1 MPGRRIFLHFFD
13 IHFLEE
19 KGVTQSDRAARTE
32 MATALRLA
40 VLICDRVYV
49 PAASFFENPICRE
62 LCEPFMDPELGDL
75 IVLVGSNTNVQEFVE
90 DKRPQYDEESFQGTV
105 YRSIDLY
112 VPLPW
117 HARVR
122 STTTDIVTDWRRLFA
137 SGECENLFRRMTL
150 DDLPAAA
157 DTIFPE
163 LPERL
168 EGKAFL
174 VDHARPIL
182 FGAKGVT
189 LKTINTLHTVLNEA
203 YFRSYAI
210 DLGASVFQDMKRLGS
225 SRSVPS
231 GNPDRDLDFS
241 RTQRILLKHGT
252 LADLINLPPAGLFEA
267 ARENPHMMKALA
279 EIEEEVRRRAMSA
292 NTPRIAIITALKHE
306 AAAVTKILAKPEDA
320 AVAGDPIA
328 YEIGTI
334 QHREGKAIPVLH
346 ASICGMG
353 TTDAGIVAT
362 NLKRSYPSI
371 RYLLMVGIA
380 GACPNPK
387 DAEKHVR
394 LGDLV
399 ISTHL
404 VQHDLGAL
412 KNGKFEG
419 RDTPQRVGM
428 EFQQVVGLLGRDA
441 IPEPISWEE
450 DIGGLG
456 EMFKRPTVEDVLK
469 VKGRKVKHPSD
480 SRRVGLSPV
489 IHEGVI
495 ASGNIVVKDE
505 IRRDEIRDLFNA
517 RAIEMEGSAVYRA
530 MSLLNAYGL
539 VIRGTCDYC
548 TIEKRDD
555 WQYYAAALAAV
566 YAKRLIARF
575 PKEWISPTSP

>member
-1 MPGRRIFLHFFD
+1 MFLHFFD

-19 KGVTQSDRAARTE
+19 KGVTLGDRAAQTE
-32 MATALRLA
+32 MAIALRLA
-40 VLICDRVYV
+40 VLTCDKVYV
-49 PAASFFENPICRE
+49 PAASYFENPICRQ

-75 IVLVGSNTNVQEFVE
+75 IVLVGSNTNVQEFVD

-122 STTTDIVTDWRRLFA
+122 STTGDIVTDWRRLFVSA
-137 SGECENLFRRMTL
+137 ECENLFRRMTY

-157 DTIFPE
+157 DSIFPE

-168 EGKAFL
+168 DGKAFL

-182 FGAKGVT
+182 FGEKAIT
-189 LKTINTLHTVLNEA
+189 RKTINVLHTVLNEA

-210 DLGASVFQDMKRLGS
+210 DLGASVFQEMKRLGF

-241 RTQRILLKHGT
+241 RAHRILLTHGV
-252 LADLINLPPAGLFEA
+252 LADVINLPPAELFA
-267 ARENPHMMKALA
+267 AERENPRMIKALA
-279 EIEEEVRRRAMSA
+279 EIEEEVKQRAMSA

-306 AAAVTKILAKPEDA
+306 AAAVTKILSEPQDA
-320 AVAGDPIA
+320 AVSGDPIA
-328 YEIGTI
+328 YEIGSI
-334 QHREGKAIPVLH
+334 QHGSGKTIPVLH
-346 ASICGMG
+346 ASIYGMG
-353 TTDAGIVAT
+353 TTDAAIVAT

-371 RYLLMVGIA
+371 RYVLMVGIA
-380 GACPNPK
+380 GACPNPN

-399 ISTHL
+399 ISTHV

-412 KNGKFEG
+412 KDGVLEA

-428 EFQQVVGLLGRDA
+428 EFRQAMGLLGRDA
-441 IPEPISWEE
+441 ILKQIPWAEE
-450 DIGGLG
+450 IGRLG
-456 EMFKRPTVEDVLK
+456 VMFQRPTDEDVLK
-469 VKGRKVKHPSD
+469 VKGRKVKHPQD

-505 IRRDEIRDLFNA
+505 VRRDAIRETFNA
-517 RAIEMEGSAVYRA
+517 RAIEMEGSAVHRA
-530 MSLLNAYGL
+530 MSLLDSHAL
-539 VIRGTCDYC
+539 IIRGTCDYC
-548 TIEKRDD
+548 TIEKGDD
-555 WQYYAAALAAV
+555 WQYHAAALAAV
-566 YAKRLIARF
+566 YAKKLIVRF
-575 PKEWISPTSP
+575 PREWISPISP

>member
-1 MPGRRIFLHFFD
+1 MFLHFFD

-19 KGVTQSDRAARTE
+19 KGVTSSDRAARTE
-32 MATALRLA
+32 MAIALRLA
-40 VLICDRVYV
+40 VLVCDRVYV

-62 LCEPFMDPELGDL
+62 LCEPFMNPELGDL
-75 IVLVGSNTNVQEFVE
+75 IVLVGSNTNIQEFVE
-90 DKRPQYDEESFQGTV
+90 DKRPQYDEESYQGSV
-105 YRSIDLY
+105 YRSIDIH

-150 DDLPAAA
+150 DDLPTGA
-157 DTIFPE
+157 DSIFPE

-182 FGAKGVT
+182 FGAKT
-189 LKTINTLHTVLNEA
+189 ITRKTVNTLHTVLNEA

-210 DLGASVFQDMKRLGS
+210 DLGASVFQEMKRLGF

-231 GNPDRDLDFS
+231 GNPNRDLDYS
-241 RTQRILLKHGT
+241 RAHRILLTHAA
-252 LADLINLPPAGLFEA
+252 LADMINLPPAELFAA
-267 ARENPHMMKALA
+267 ARENPRMMKALA
-279 EIEEEVRRRAMSA
+279 EIEEEVRQRAMSA

-306 AAAVTKILAKPEDA
+306 AAAVTKILNTPADA
-320 AVAGDPIA
+320 AVSGDPIA
-328 YEIGTI
+328 YELGTI
-334 QHREGKAIPVLH
+334 EHRDGMAIPVLH
-346 ASICGMG
+346 ASINGMG
-353 TTDAGIVAT
+353 TTDAGIVAA

-371 RYLLMVGIA
+371 KYALMVGIA
-380 GACPNPK
+380 GACPNLT
-387 DAEKHVR
+387 DTEKHVR

-399 ISTHL
+399 ISTHI
-404 VQHDLGAL
+404 VQHDFGAY
-412 KNGKFEG
+412 KDGVFEA
-419 RDTPQRVGM
+419 RATPQQVGM
-428 EFQQVVGLLGRDA
+428 EFRQVVGLLGRDA
-441 IPEPISWEE
+441 ILDAIPWKDE
-450 DIGGLG
+450 IGTLG
-456 EMFKRPTVEDVLK
+456 EMFQRPTDEDVLK
-469 VKGRKVKHPSD
+469 VKGRKVKHPPD
-480 SRRVGLSPV
+480 ARRVNLSPV

-505 IRRDEIRDLFNA
+505 VRRDAIRETFNA
-517 RAIEMEGSAVYRA
+517 RAIEMEGSAVHRA
-530 MSLLNAYGL
+530 MSLLGAHGM

-566 YAKRLIARF
+566 YAKMLIARF